1 MKNHTKLG
9 AKSGWTF
16 RTDIPQT
23 GSVVVPS
30 SRLTNDLP
38 EWGVYTVTYKS
49 LPDSEILNPTIMIE
63 RTFKYSQPVASH
75 KRKFLCR
82 RALATHAPTSRRSR
96 LCSSRLLV
104 PYGNPEHPEKTRTPS
119 IHAKNEGVSN
129 YRLGHYEGRP
139 PVEPIQALASAH
151 SLSDSLGL
159 LGLGAWAEERVKQRP
174 LLQPGRSPVSS
185 SHG

>member
-1 MKNHTKLG
+1 MHQGKVWSLFPDIPAMKNHTKLG

-16 RTDIPQT
+16 RTDIPHT

-30 SRLTNDLP
+30 SGLTNDLP
-38 EWGVYTVTYKS
+38 GSGGIHSHLQEFTR
-49 LPDSEILNPTIMIE
+49 LEILNPTIMIE

-139 PVEPIQALASAH
+139 
-151 SLSDSLGL
+151 
-159 LGLGAWAEERVKQRP
+159 
-174 LLQPGRSPVSS
+174 RSSQFRLWLVLTL
-185 SHG
+185 